1 MFDKPDSDRLAVWH
15 DFRNSLETSD
25 NPLQDVIDF
34 YNKAPLV
41 SIVMDPYDQESWLD
55 PWELMYENNYC
66 EFAIVLGIYHTLSL
80 TDRFSQ
86 VQKEIHIC
94 TNKEVAKTKYL
105 LYIGDNVIGFDR
117 QKVISKN
124 DLDANWIAETVYQLP
139 ILQ

>member
-1 MFDKPDSDRLAVWH
+1 MFDKPDSERLAVWH

-55 PWELMYENNYC
+55 PWELLYENKYC
-66 EFAIVLGIYHTLSL
+66 EFAIVLGISHTLSL

-86 VQKEIHIC
+86 VKKEIHIS
-94 TNKEVAKTKYL
+94 TNKEVAITKYL

-117 QKVISKN
+117 QKFIHKDEIDS
-124 DLDANWIAETVYQLP
+124 NWISETVYQLP
-139 ILQ
+139 LYQ